1 MQLSFPSPVLSMT
14 VDHVKEL
21 QGGDAL
27 VGLWHVFTKC
37 KYALRDG
44 ERLENISWR
53 LWHRE

>member
-1 MQLSFPSPVLSMT
+1 MTVPFPSPVLSLT
-14 VDHVKEL
+14 VDHVRDL
-21 QGGDAL
+21 QGSDAL
-27 VGLWHVFTKC
+27 VGLWHVFTQC